1 MWKVTHFLNFQVRI
15 MKSSVHSLEIH
26 IHPELLVQCQSEGGP
41 QENSLDTNK
50 IFLFNHGMGKEDL
63 EGVLANT

>member
-1 MWKVTHFLNFQVRI
+1 

-26 IHPELLVQCQSEGGP
+26 IHPELLVQCQGEGGP